1 MNQSDQN
8 RQPRMVTQEEIERVN
23 HISPEELQRTQVIN
37 LKDVQEAVKFEKR
50 TSKKPAIILGII
62 GITFLLFGS
71 GVQIAASLKEKKE
84 AESII
89 EQRKEIPSVVKSHLS
104 CNKTKLNNNG
114 VDSVYTFSYDFEDNE
129 LVKETKIVS
138 VVPTP
143 GNSKGAEE
151 VKKSKELYKKNLN
164 QKTGYTT
171 ELTETETGFTLTT
184 EIDYNDL
191 EETTPNTN
199 QKNDLATSIDYKA
212 KELKENIREDMLKKE
227 FICQ

>member
-1 MNQSDQN
+1 MNQNDQN
-8 RQPRMVTQEEIERVN
+8 RQPRMITQEEIERVN

-62 GITFLLFGS
+62 GITLLLFGS
-71 GVQIAASLKEKKE
+71 GVQIATSLKENRQE
-84 AESII
+84 ERI

-114 VDSVYTFSYDFEDNE
+114 MDSVYTFSYDFEDNE

-143 GNSKGAEE
+143 GNTTGTEE

-164 QKTGYTT
+164 QSRGYTT
-171 ELTETETGFTLTT
+171 QLTETEKGFTLTT
-184 EIDYNDL
+184 EIDYTDFD
-191 EETTPNTN
+191 ETTLNAN
-199 QKNDLATSIDYKA
+199 QKNDLAISVDYKA
-212 KELKENIREDMLKKE
+212 GELKENIREDMLKKE